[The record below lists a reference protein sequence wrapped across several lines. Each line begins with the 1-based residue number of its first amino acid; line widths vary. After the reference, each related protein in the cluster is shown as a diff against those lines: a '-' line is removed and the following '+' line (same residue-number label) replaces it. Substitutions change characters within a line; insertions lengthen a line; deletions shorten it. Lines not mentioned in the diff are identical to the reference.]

1 MSQNNLENFSII
13 DWDLWQKMQKP
24 TEIKTDYD
32 FNKKGFVNSLEAK
45 KISLES
51 VKDLKLYMSEIIRR
65 AEDGKFNAKFT
76 EMDTKLIQTLE
87 DLGFKVS
94 WSNLKGGYWEVSW

>member
-1 MSQNNLENFSII
+1 MSEDFSII

-24 TEIKTDYD
+24 IEIKTEYD
-32 FNKKGFVNSLEAK
+32 FNKKDFINSLEAK

-51 VKDLKLYMSEIIRR
+51 VKDLKLYMSEIVRR

-76 EMDTKLIQTLE
+76 EMDNKLIQTLE
-87 DLGFKVS
+87 EFGYKVS
-94 WSNLKGGYWEVSW
+94 WVDLKDGYWEVSW